1 MKISVVD
8 QSPIFSNSSADQA
21 IKDTRELAKY
31 CDSLGLNRFWLAEH
45 HGSSSFAGCS
55 PEILIPS
62 LASETESIRIG
73 SGGVMLMHY
82 SPYKVAEN
90 FRLLESLFPNR
101 IDLGLG
107 RAPGSD
113 AYQAGALAYGS
124 KTTGPEFFPTK
135 MNDLKSFLEGSVSS
149 TKSFESVNVTPG
161 LGELPEVWLL
171 VSSRQGAEYAAHF
184 GLPMALA
191 YFIDPSCIDLADVYR
206 DNFQPSIFADKPKIS
221 VGVFSI
227 CADTDKEAEELSLSA
242 AAWRLNSQKGIF
254 GTFPTLEEAKD
265 SINGD
270 LARTNDNRTFVG
282 TAQTIREKLQPIL
295 NKVEPEELKIIT
307 ICEPFSA
314 RVRSYDL
321 INQSFSLN

>member
-8 QSPIFSNSSADQA
+8 QSPIFSNSNADEA
-21 IKDTRELAKY
+21 IKETRDLAKY

-45 HGSSSFAGCS
+45 HGSTSFAGCS

-62 LASETESIRIG
+62 LAAQTESNRVG

-124 KTTGPEFFPTK
+124 KTTGPEFFTTK

-149 TKSFESVNVTPG
+149 TESFESVNVTPG
-161 LGELPEVWLL
+161 LGKLPEVWLL

-184 GLPMALA
+184 GLPMSLA
-191 YFIDPSCIDLADVYR
+191 YFIDPSCIDLAEVYR
-206 DNFQPSIFADKPKIS
+206 DNFQPSIFSDEPKIS

-242 AAWRLNSQKGIF
+242 AAWRQNSQKGIF
-254 GTFPTLEEAKD
+254 GAFPTLAEAKS

-270 LARTNDNRTFVG
+270 LVGTNDNRTFVG
-282 TAQTIREKLQPIL
+282 SPQTVRQKLQTL
-295 NKVEPEELKIIT
+295 LDRVNPEELKIIT
-307 ICEPFSA
+307 ICEPFSS

-321 INQSFSLN
+321 INQSFSIN

>member
-270 LARTNDNRTFVG
+270 LVRTNDNRTFVG

-321 INQSFSLN
+321 IKQSFALN

>member
-8 QSPIFSNSSADQA
+8 QSPIFSNSNADEA
-21 IKDTRELAKY
+21 IKETRDLAKY

-45 HGSSSFAGCS
+45 HGSTSFAGCS

-62 LASETESIRIG
+62 LAAQTESIRVG

-82 SPYKVAEN
+82 SPDKVAEN

-124 KTTGPEFFPTK
+124 KTTGPEFFTTK
-135 MNDLKSFLEGSVSS
+135 MNALKSFLEGSVSS
-149 TKSFESVNVTPG
+149 TESFESVNVTPG
-161 LGELPEVWLL
+161 LGKLPEVWLL

-184 GLPMALA
+184 GLPMSLA
-191 YFIDPSCIDLADVYR
+191 YFIDPSCIDLAEVYR
-206 DNFQPSIFADKPKIS
+206 DNFQPSIFSDEPKIS

-242 AAWRLNSQKGIF
+242 AAWRQNSQKGIF
-254 GTFPTLEEAKD
+254 GAFPTLDEAKS

-270 LARTNDNRTFVG
+270 LFGTNDNRTFVG
-282 TAQTIREKLQPIL
+282 SPQTVRQKLQPL
-295 NKVEPEELKIIT
+295 LDRVNPEELKIIT
-307 ICEPFSA
+307 ICEPFSS

-321 INQSFSLN
+321 INQSFSIN